1 MKKVLFILLALSFSS
16 KVVCS
21 ANALASMEERE
32 FPVIE
37 TFVTETDGMYN
48 TPAYLYNVKANKF
61 FVGANEWGTRAS
73 VGSTG
78 WKVKVLKHLDSQ
90 QNWDEK
96 SVSIKNY
103 VGTKGWYAL
112 GFINDELWTD
122 CASQRDTLWT
132 ILKHGDYYR
141 FEASTKN
148 PVYNNFSGTFLG
160 VNLTEGDTR
169 LYPDKAD
176 TKEDMIDWAIV
187 TEKRYEG
194 YQRELLIYNKAQEL
208 KTWIEKCD
216 EKGLD
221 ASGYKEVYQNLN
233 ATMEE
238 LENAIAQT
246 KHDIFVHEEENASV
260 HNPADMTSQIVNP
273 SYDNNRNDGWE
284 GNKFYTSNNVAEY
297 YERNFTLYQD
307 LANLPKGVYAIQVQA
322 FCRNGWA
329 EGVLEQYENGE
340 EMPTR
345 LYAGTKDFA
354 TSIPIKNIC
363 EGMSETSIEPGNC
376 SSITDNN
383 GKTWYIPNNMEA
395 AESFFNDAQLGEKYV
410 STLIFGTDG
419 DTIRFGLQQDKL
431 RAGNWV
437 LWDNWKLTY
446 YGNQAEAY
454 QLWLEEIK
462 KNAPDFEEDTLYT
475 KSMMEE
481 YRKVLEEKVV
491 NDYASAKETVL
502 QIEQL
507 AAELK
512 KNIEAWKEYIELVSR
527 LKEIIDGQGWDW
539 TETLRNIDDY
549 LKAVAYIQ
557 LEKMEWNTEEV
568 KMNTNELESMLHR
581 IHIPSSDFINGTVW
595 SYIDFNRVSGEEET
609 TNYTRYK
616 VLDKMTHINRFTYY
630 TLVEYNTCEYE
641 EGQELNSYL
650 VRMEDHRFYILKK
663 DAPDYAKDGIIL
675 KEVGND
681 YLLYDFN
688 LQVGEEFCKYV
699 RDEND
704 TVSITVKETSP
715 VTTID
720 GYTFTTTRLD
730 KSRGWWI
737 DRFGSTQNLLY
748 PFLPEELEPDCDC
761 GSSLN
766 YAGIPDHLCFP
777 ESYKNPFGN
786 LFATSTAFKPNDC
799 ALGAD
804 AISSFVNESKVW
816 HCLKQKQAFTEQ
828 EDRYYY
834 FQGDTVI
841 NDISA
846 KKMYLKFSKESTNGN
861 YQAALYEDEQKVYC
875 CYSGQKEFEL
885 LYDFGAK
892 AGEEITISNVT
903 YLVENVEKITVKNET
918 LRVLHLKYESE
929 HEQYQFTWV
938 EGFGG
943 LSDPCYSGPRYPG
956 GYENFSDCEIDG
968 KIFLN
973 AKDIPLPN
981 NITHI
986 QKNSLNIY
994 AIGSSL
1000 LCTSPTAVK
1009 MEVYTMDAI
1018 KVGESTFANGEA
1030 AVKVNKTPATYLYI
1044 VTYPDG
1050 RRESG
1055 KVMVK

>member
-1 MKKVLFILLALSFSS
+1 MKKVLFILLALSISS

-48 TPAYLYNVKANKF
+48 TPVYLYNVKANKF

-96 SVSIKNY
+96 SVSIKDY
-103 VGTKGWYAL
+103 IETKNGWYAL
-112 GFINDELWTD
+112 GIISNELWTD

-187 TEKRYEG
+187 TEKRYEE

-273 SYDNNRNDGWE
+273 SYDNNRDDGWE

-307 LANLPKGVYAIQVQA
+307 LANLPKGVYAIHVQA

-329 EGVLEQYENGE
+329 EDVLEQYEKGK

-345 LYAGTKDFA
+345 LYAGTKDFT

-395 AESFFNDAQLGEKYV
+395 AESFFNDAQLGEKYM

-437 LWDNWKLTY
+437 LWDNWQLTY
-446 YGNQAEAY
+446 YGNQVEAY
-454 QLWLEEIK
+454 QLWLDATKMKAPRFDENDLITKSLLETYNKSLNELTAHDYTTALEAITTIEGLTTDIQANIKAWENFQEAKEFADYIIQEKRIFWNKNKRELDDYMKAKGNLYLEELSLTTEEII
-462 KNAPDFEEDTLYT
+462 
-475 KSMMEE
+475 
-481 YRKVLEEKVV
+481 
-491 NDYASAKETVL
+491 KET
-502 QIEQL
+502 
-507 AAELK
+507 
-512 KNIEAWKEYIELVSR
+512 NYIE
-527 LKEIIDGQGWDW
+527 
-539 TETLRNIDDY
+539 TLTKWFNRNY
-549 LKAVAYIQ
+549 Q
-557 LEKMEWNTEEV
+557 
-568 KMNTNELESMLHR
+568 
-581 IHIPSSDFINGTVW
+581 NGYTLIGAVW
-595 SYIDFNRVSGEEET
+595 SYVHFDRTGEEEQ
-609 TNYTRYK
+609 NSYTRYTI
-616 VLDKMTHINRFTYY
+616 LNEPIEIERTTYVP
-630 TLVEYNTCEYE
+630 LVEYNTCEFQKEDEIRTYRIRQ
-641 EGQELNSYL
+641 EGQ
-650 VRMEDHRFYILKK
+650 RIYILKE
-663 DAPDYAKDGIIL
+663 DAAEIASGLIL
-675 KEVGND
+675 KEEGND
-681 YLLYDFN
+681 YVLYDFE
-688 LQVGEEFCKYV
+688 LTKGEEFCKIS
-699 RDEND
+699 NNNQ
-704 TVSITVKETSP
+704 SITISDSSTI
-715 VTTID
+715 TTID
-720 GYTFTTTRLD
+720 GTTFNTLHILD
-730 KSRGWWI
+730 NEWI
-737 DRFGSTQNLLY
+737 EGIGSVHGLLDLFWSTQV
-748 PFLPEELEPDCDC
+748 DCDC
-761 GSSLN
+761 GTILN
-766 YAGIPDHLCFP
+766 YFSNDRIDFKT
-777 ESYKNPFGN
+777 EYKNPFGD
-786 LFATSTAFKPNDC
+786 LLATSTAFKPNDC

-804 AISSFVNESKVW
+804 AIEEVLIPNKASIQT
-816 HCLKQKQAFTEQ
+816 L
-828 EDRYYY
+828 
-834 FQGDTVI
+834 
-841 NDISA
+841 
-846 KKMYLKFSKESTNGN
+846 
-861 YQAALYEDEQKVYC
+861 
-875 CYSGQKEFEL
+875 GQ
-885 LYDFGAK
+885 
-892 AGEEITISNVT
+892 TI
-903 YLVENVEKITVKNET
+903 
-918 LRVLHLKYESE
+918 
-929 HEQYQFTWV
+929 F
-938 EGFGG
+938 
-943 LSDPCYSGPRYPG
+943 
-956 GYENFSDCEIDG
+956 
-968 KIFLN
+968 
-973 AKDIPLPN
+973 
-981 NITHI
+981 
-986 QKNSLNIY
+986 
-994 AIGSSL
+994 
-1000 LCTSPTAVK
+1000 CTSPTAVK

-1018 KVGESTFANGEA
+1018 KVGESAFVNGEA
-1030 AVKVNKTPATYLYI
+1030 AVKVNKAPAIYLYI
-1044 VTYPDG
+1044 VTYPNG
-1050 RRESG
+1050 HRESG